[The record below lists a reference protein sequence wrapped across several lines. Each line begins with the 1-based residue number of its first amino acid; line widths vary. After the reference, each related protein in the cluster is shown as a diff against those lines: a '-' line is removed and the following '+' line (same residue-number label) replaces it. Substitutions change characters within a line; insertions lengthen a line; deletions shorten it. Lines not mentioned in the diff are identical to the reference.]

1 MTPALQELARTQ
13 REHARSGATH
23 PVAARKRALRMLRE
37 MLDSQ
42 GERLA
47 GAIAADLGRCWM
59 ESWNAEPALVLS
71 EVRYALRRLSGWCRP
86 YRLRPSPFML
96 PGRVRGRREPY
107 GVAVIIGP
115 WNYPAG
121 LLLSPMVSALAA
133 GNTVILKPSER
144 APETA
149 GVLEEMVESHFPPEL
164 AAVVNGGGEEA
175 GWLVRNAA
183 DIVCFTGSGPTG
195 RKVMEDAARRPVP
208 VILELG
214 GRNPCFV
221 DADADLR
228 SSARRIAWGKFF
240 GAGQTCV
247 APNHIFVH
255 RSIEQDLLAELARA
269 VEDFYGEDPS
279 ASADYGRIIDRQAW
293 QRLEGLLGE
302 GRAVVGGRG
311 DEEDLY
317 IAPTVLTGVGSDSR
331 LLREEIFGPL
341 LPVVGCDSIRQEM
354 ERVGAGEASLVA
366 YGFSRD
372 TKGMERA
379 LREHL
384 RSGSVTVNGTLHRI
398 ISSSIGFGGV
408 GASGFGRYRGIEG
421 FRQFSW
427 ERVMLRK
434 HPRLEMPML
443 YPPYRVSR
451 RAAKLFSRLF

>member
-1 MTPALQELARTQ
+1 
-13 REHARSGATH
+13 
-23 PVAARKRALRMLRE
+23 
-37 MLDSQ
+37 
-42 GERLA
+42 
-47 GAIAADLGRCWM
+47 
-59 ESWNAEPALVLS
+59 
-71 EVRYALRRLSGWCRP
+71 
-86 YRLRPSPFML
+86 
-96 PGRVRGRREPY
+96 
-107 GVAVIIGP
+107 
-115 WNYPAG
+115 
-121 LLLSPMVSALAA
+121 
-133 GNTVILKPSER
+133 
-144 APETA
+144 
-149 GVLEEMVESHFPPEL
+149 
-164 AAVVNGGGEEA
+164 
-175 GWLVRNAA
+175 
-183 DIVCFTGSGPTG
+183 
-195 RKVMEDAARRPVP
+195 MEDAASRPVP
-208 VILELG
+208 VVLELG

-269 VEDFYGEDPS
+269 VEDFYGEDPAVS
-279 ASADYGRIIDRQAW
+279 PDYSRIIDRQAW
-293 QRLEGLLGE
+293 QRLDGLLGE
-302 GRAVVGGRG
+302 GRVVVGGRG

-317 IAPTVLTGVGSDSR
+317 IAPTVLTDLDRDSP

-341 LPVVGCDSIRQEM
+341 LPVVGCDSIRQEI
-354 ERVGAGEASLVA
+354 ERVGATEASLVA

-372 TKGMERA
+372 AKGMERA
-379 LREHL
+379 LRDNV

-443 YPPYRVSR
+443 YPPYRVGR
-451 RAAKLFSRLF
+451 RVAKLFSRLF